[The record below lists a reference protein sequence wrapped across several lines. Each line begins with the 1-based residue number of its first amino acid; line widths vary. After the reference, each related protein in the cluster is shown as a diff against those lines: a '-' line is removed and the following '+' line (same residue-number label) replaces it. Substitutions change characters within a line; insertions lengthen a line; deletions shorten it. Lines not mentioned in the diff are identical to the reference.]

1 MGDDILEAFEDVS
14 RICGQANNAIGQLD
28 NHLGDFAQGLTRML
42 DNNSK
47 EYQIWTSCLKRG
59 KYGTAGQATLGSVVA
74 DVFGGRACTGIGSV
88 ITAGIL
94 FSKKATTA
102 DVSAKIRSL
111 KGLTEEAMVDF
122 EAFNTKTSNLA
133 NDLSREDEDAVVVD
147 GWKNRAGA
155 ILTRLESAELGEF
168 EQLAK
173 YKGQFSQAVTS
184 LRELAKMLRDS

>member
-1 MGDDILEAFEDVS
+1 MG
-14 RICGQANNAIGQLD
+14 NNAIGQLD

-47 EYQIWTSCLKRG
+47 EYHIWTSCLKRG

-122 EAFNTKTSNLA
+122 EAFKTKNLA
-133 NDLSREDEDAVVVD
+133 NDLSREDEDARTVD
-147 GWKNRAGA
+147 GWKNGAGA

>member
-1 MGDDILEAFEDVS
+1 MGGADNDSKKLILEDEFSLMETLMDEILEAFEDVS
-14 RICGQANNAIGQLD
+14 RIYGQANNAIGQLD
-28 NHLGDFAQGLTRML
+28 SHLGDFAQGLTRML

-74 DVFGGRACTGIGSV
+74 DVGGRACTGIGSV

-94 FSKKATTA
+94 FSKKATAA

-122 EAFNTKTSNLA
+122 EAFKTKTSNLA
-133 NDLSREDEDAVVVD
+133 EDLSREDEDAVD
-147 GWKNRAGA
+147 GWKNRAEA
-155 ILTRLESAELGEF
+155 IL
-168 EQLAK
+168 
-173 YKGQFSQAVTS
+173 
-184 LRELAKMLRDS
+184 